1 VPFLFGLVKVIED
14 GLPVVLVRKPLVTI
28 LTGVYPLMLVVTG
41 LSK

>member
-1 VPFLFGLVKVIED
+1 MPFSVGLVKVIED
-14 GLPVVLVRKPLVTI
+14 GSPTVLVREPLVAM